1 LVLIQ
6 TQIKLK
12 MSVVI
17 KEVRTKSELKKFIWF
32 GINMYKDCPYAA
44 PPLMMDDLMNLSKGK
59 NPALDFCD
67 TAYFMAYR
75 GKEIVG
81 RIAGIIHPVA
91 NETWNQKNARFGWVD
106 FIDDEEVSDALFDA
120 VEDWARSK
128 GMEHLQ
134 GPLGFTD
141 LDNEGALIEGYD
153 QAGTLATIYN
163 YPYYIQH
170 YERRGFVKE
179 IDWNEYLIT
188 VPKVFPERFFR
199 IAEIVKQKYNLKP
212 VKLKSKNEVVKRYAK
227 KIFYLLNESYKD
239 LFGFTKLNDN
249 QIYFYIKLYFSFFRL
264 DTVVLVVDEQ
274 DSLVALGIAMPSFTK
289 ALQKAKGHLFPFG
302 WFYMLQALNK
312 NDIIDLYLMSVHP
325 DYQNKGVNA
334 IVFAEMMPNAAKNG
348 YKFAETNPEL
358 ESNTKMASQ
367 WDSFE
372 YVNHKKRRAYVKK
385 L

>member
-1 LVLIQ
+1 
-6 TQIKLK
+6 

-32 GINMYKDCPYAA
+32 GINMYKECPYAA

-67 TAYFMAYR
+67 TAYFLAYR

-91 NETWNQKNARFGWVD
+91 NETWNHKNARFGWID
-106 FIDDEEVSDALFDA
+106 FIDDTEVSDALFDA
-120 VEDWARSK
+120 VENWARSK
-128 GMEHLQ
+128 GMDHLH

-153 QAGTLATIYN
+153 KASTLATIYN

-188 VPKVFPERFFR
+188 VPEVFPERFFR
-199 IAEIVKQKYNLKP
+199 IAEIVKQKYKLKP
-212 VKLKSKNEVVKRYAK
+212 VKLKSKKEVVKRYAK
-227 KIFYLLNESYKD
+227 KIFDLLNDSYKD
-239 LFGFTKLNDN
+239 LFGYTKLNDD

-274 DSLVALGIAMPSFTK
+274 DNLVALGVGMPSFTK

-302 WFYMLQALNK
+302 WWYMLQALKK
-312 NDIIDLYLMSVHP
+312 NDLIDLYLMSVHP

-372 YVNHKKRRAYVKK
+372 YVNHKKRRAYIKK